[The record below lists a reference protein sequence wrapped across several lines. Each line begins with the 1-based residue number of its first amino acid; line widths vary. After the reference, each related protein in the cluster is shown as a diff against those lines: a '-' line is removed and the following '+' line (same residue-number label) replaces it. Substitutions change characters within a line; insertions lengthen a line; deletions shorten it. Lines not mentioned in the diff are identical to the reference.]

1 MYPCCPSTISPTQI
15 VGPLADIRGALV
27 GTEFIYSLKRASDQS
42 QETLQSAQPT
52 RVNTISFWK
61 PADSTRSR
69 SGGGSAS
76 HPLIVHG
83 YGSPPPASVVASA
96 PLAGE
101 GIQQASLG
109 TGRPVWVDTDRRTE
123 QSQGSVGN
131 PSLLHRSVGTP
142 RTERECGRTYVG

>member
-1 MYPCCPSTISPTQI
+1 MPSQRGSTQSRFGNLQI
-15 VGPLADIRGALV
+15 VRAQGQVVVPHPTPLLCMAMA
-27 GTEFIYSLKRASDQS
+27 
-42 QETLQSAQPT
+42 P
-52 RVNTISFWK
+52 
-61 PADSTRSR
+61 P
-69 SGGGSAS
+69 
-76 HPLIVHG
+76 P
-83 YGSPPPASVVASA
+83 PPPASVVASA